1 MEQTVK
7 KQRFG
12 VRKIED
18 NWTVGKVINWTHGYL
33 EKKGLDNPRNTTEKL
48 MEMTLDMDKTHLYIN
63 WKKDMQSK
71 RLSTF
76 KQLLNRVVEGEPVA
90 YITGVERFF
99 SYEFLVNKDVL
110 IPRQETEE
118 LVEWVVKDNRD
129 KTNLTITD
137 IGTGS
142 GVIAITLAKLMPD
155 VKLIATDTQQACLDV
170 AVKNAEKHSV
180 KERITFL
187 KGDLLEPL
195 RQYLKE
201 IDVIVANPPY
211 ISKQDMHHM
220 DASVIN
226 HEPHHALFAENDGL
240 AFYQA
245 IAENLGLLKG
255 KSLYLE
261 TGFNQKEAL
270 ETLFGDMIE
279 EYRKDMNGNWRLLKL
294 RISP

>member
-1 MEQTVK
+1 M
-7 KQRFG
+7 
-12 VRKIED
+12 RKIED
-18 NWTVGKVINWTHGYL
+18 NWTVGKVINWTQGYL
-33 EKKGLDNPRNTTEKL
+33 EKKRVDNPRNTTEKL
-48 MEMTLDMDKTHLYIN
+48 MEMTLEMDKTHLYIN
-63 WKKDMQSK
+63 WKTEMEPKQ
-71 RLSTF
+71 LSFF
-76 KQLLNRVVEGEPVA
+76 KQLLNRAVEGEPVA

-99 SYEFLVNKDVL
+99 SYEFVVNKDVL

-118 LVEWVVKDNRD
+118 LVEWVVKDSRD
-129 KTNLTITD
+129 KTGLTIAD

-155 VKLIATDTQQACLDV
+155 VKIIATDTQQECLDV
-170 AVKNAEKHSV
+170 AVQNAEKHSV
-180 KERITFL
+180 QERIVFL

-195 RQYLKE
+195 RAHLNE

-211 ISKQDMHHM
+211 ISKEDMHHM

-240 AFYQA
+240 AFYKA
-245 IAENLGLLKG
+245 IAKNMELLKE
-255 KSLYLE
+255 KTLYLE

-270 ETLFGDMIE
+270 EELFGNQIE

-294 RISP
+294 RI